1 MATMKAAR
9 WHEANDIRVEDV
21 QIPSPNDNQVKIAV
35 KFTGICGSD
44 LHKYTHGPQLIP
56 VDKPYSLNGHQK
68 TTTLRHKFAGVVE
81 EVGKDV
87 KNIKKG
93 DRVTVEPIFRNP
105 ESPFITKGEYNL
117 SEPLGFVGL
126 TSNGAFAKYVVVEEY
141 MVHKMPDNMTF
152 EQGAIVEPAAVAAY
166 AVRRSGMKMG
176 DTVLI
181 GGAGPIGLLTA
192 QVALA
197 SGASEIFITDISE
210 KRLKKAKE
218 IGATHTFNAK
228 DKDIPEKIKK
238 ITGNGVDV
246 FIDAAGV
253 QASFDTGINSLRNG
267 GTAVLVA
274 PFMNKV
280 EHDAL
285 DQAMRELTVK
295 GIIGYR
301 NIFPE
306 VIALINSGRL
316 PVEKLITSVISLDEI
331 VEKGFKALVSDP
343 SEVKIL
349 VDINRLL
356 LSF

>member
-1 MATMKAAR
+1 MTMMKAAR
-9 WHEANDIRVEDV
+9 WYAAKDIRVEETI
-21 QIPSPNDNQVKIAV
+21 IPSPNDNQVKIAV

-44 LHKYTHGPQLIP
+44 LHEYTNGPQLIP
-56 VDKPYSLNGHQK
+56 VDKPYSLNGHQG
-68 TTTLRHKFAGVVE
+68 TTTLGHEFSGIVE
-81 EVGKDV
+81 EVGKNV

-105 ESPFITKGEYNL
+105 ESPFIASGHYNL

-126 TSNGAFAKYVVVEEY
+126 TSNGGFAKYTIVEDY
-141 MVHKMPDNMTF
+141 MVHKMPDSMTF

-166 AVRRSGMKMG
+166 AIQQSKMKMG

-181 GGAGPIGLLTA
+181 AGAGPIGLLTV

-197 SGASEIFITDISE
+197 SGASQIFVSDISE
-210 KRLKKAKE
+210 NRLKKAKE
-218 IGATHTFNAK
+218 VGATQTFDAR
-228 DKDIPEKIKK
+228 DKDIPQKIREL
-238 ITGNGVDV
+238 TGNGVDV

-253 QASFDTGINSLRNG
+253 QASFDTGIDSLRNG

-274 PFMNKV
+274 LFGKKIT
-280 EHDAL
+280 HDAL
-285 DQAMRELTVK
+285 NQTLRELT
-295 GIIGYR
+295 IIGTAAYR

-316 PVEKLITSVISLDEI
+316 PVEKLVTSVISLDEI
-331 VEKGFKALVSDP
+331 VEKGFETLVNDP

-349 VDINRLL
+349 VDISRQ
-356 LSF
+356 

>member
-1 MATMKAAR
+1 MDKMKAAR
-9 WHEANDIRVEDV
+9 WYAAKDIRVEETS
-21 QIPSPNDNQVKIAV
+21 IPIPKDNQVKIAV

-44 LHKYTHGPQLIP
+44 LHEYSNGPQLIP
-56 VDKPYSLNGHQK
+56 VDKPYSLNGHQG
-68 TTTLRHKFAGVVE
+68 TTTLGHEFSGVVE
-81 EVGKDV
+81 EVGNNV

-105 ESPFITKGEYNL
+105 ESPFITTGEYNL

-126 TSNGAFAKYVVVEEY
+126 TSNGGFAKYTVVEDY
-141 MVHKMPDNMTF
+141 MVHKMPETMSF

-166 AVRRSGMKMG
+166 GLQQSGMKMG
-176 DTVLI
+176 DTVFVA
-181 GGAGPIGLLTA
+181 GAGPIGLLTV

-197 SGASEIFITDISE
+197 SGASQIFVSDVSE
-210 KRLKKAKE
+210 NRLKKAKE
-218 IGATHTFNAK
+218 VGATHTFNAR
-228 DKDIPEKIKK
+228 DKDIPQNIRK
-238 ITGNGVDV
+238 ITGLGVDV

-253 QASFDTGINSLRNG
+253 QASSDTGINSLRNG

-274 PFMNKV
+274 LFMNKV
-280 EHDAL
+280 EHNAL
-285 DQAMRELTVK
+285 DQAMRELTIK

-306 VIALINSGRL
+306 VIALISSGRL

-331 VEKGFKALVSDP
+331 VEMGFEALTKDP

-349 VDINRLL
+349 VDINRQ
-356 LSF
+356 

>member
-1 MATMKAAR
+1 MKAAR
-9 WHEANDIRVEDV
+9 WYKAKDIRVEKTN
-21 QIPSPNDNQVKIAV
+21 IPSPNENQVKIEV

-44 LHKYTHGPQLIP
+44 LHEYTNGPQLIP
-56 VDKPYSLNGHQK
+56 VDEPYSLNGHQG
-68 TTTLRHKFAGVVE
+68 TTTLGHEFSGVVE
-81 EVGKDV
+81 EVGKNV

-126 TSNGAFAKYVVVEEY
+126 TSNGAFAKHVVVEDY
-141 MVHKMPDNMTF
+141 MVHKMPDTMTF

-166 AVRRSGMKMG
+166 AIRRSGMKMG
-176 DTVLI
+176 DTVFI
-181 GGAGPIGLLTA
+181 AGAGPIGLLTA

-197 SGASEIFITDISE
+197 TGASKIFITDLSE
-210 KRLKKAKE
+210 NRLKKAKE
-218 IGATHTFNAK
+218 VGATHTFDAR
-228 DKDIPEKIKK
+228 DKDISQKIKEK
-238 ITGNGVDV
+238 TGNGVDV
-246 FIDAAGV
+246 FIDAAGA

-274 PFMNKV
+274 LFGNKV
-280 EHDAL
+280 THDAL
-285 DQAMRELTVK
+285 NQTLRELT
-295 GIIGYR
+295 IIGTAAYR

-306 VIALINSGRL
+306 VIALISSGRL

-331 VEKGFKALVSDP
+331 VEKGFEALVKDP

-349 VDINRLL
+349 VDLKK
-356 LSF
+356 